1 MFFFYKTRFVSM
13 SVTSVFLRV
22 FSKVSAAIAKI
33 DIYKM
38 SKFLGKKRR
47 PIGIYT
53 DTYLTIYAVMYGI
66 SRKVT
71 IL

>member
-1 MFFFYKTRFVSM
+1 M
-13 SVTSVFLRV
+13 SVTSVILCV
-22 FSKVSAAIAKI
+22 VSKVSAAIAKI

-38 SKFLGKKRR
+38 SKFLGKKRSL
-47 PIGIYT
+47 IVIYM
-53 DTYLTIYAVMYGI
+53 DTYLTIYAATYGI

>member
-1 MFFFYKTRFVSM
+1 M
-13 SVTSVFLRV
+13 SVTCVFLHV
-22 FSKVSAAIAKI
+22 ISKVSAAIAKI

-38 SKFLGKKRR
+38 SKFLGKKRS
-47 PIGIYT
+47 PIWIYM
-53 DTYLTIYAVMYGI
+53 DTTLTIYAVAYGI